1 MKKYFLLFFL
11 MVSASL
17 FAAQVVKV
25 SKSKR
30 DMAIT
35 HEMGSEWKVGQ
46 RFCVKNQAGK
56 SFCGQ
61 VTKVKS
67 AGAICKMDS
76 PVDGVVSGDE
86 VTREDSL
93 GGASGE
99 LQSGL
104 SSGLEAAPE
113 QSSKKRT
120 AQQRGMGIG
129 LRGGLVLGNV
139 STNVEADYDNRK
151 GIHLGVFSDIALG
164 EGLLSLEPG
173 LAFVQKGFET
183 ASYGN
188 KLNYLD
194 LSLLFKIR
202 FIQGPFT
209 PIAAAGPYLSYLLSA
224 KYTSAIVQTD
234 IKSQYKTIDFG
245 LLGMLGFEFKASS
258 KLSLG
263 LLGAYGLGLT
273 NIDADSNTS
282 TKNKTI
288 QFLGVVKFDVN

>member
-25 SKSKR
+25 SKSKK

-56 SFCGQ
+56 SFCGR
-61 VTKVKS
+61 VIKVKS

-93 GGASGE
+93 GEDSGE
-99 LQSGL
+99 LHSGL

-129 LRGGLVLGNV
+129 LRGGLALGNV

-164 EGLLSLEPG
+164 GGLLSFEPG
-173 LAFVQKGFET
+173 LAFVQKGLET
-183 ASYGN
+183 ATYGN

-194 LSLLFKIR
+194 LSLLLKIR

-209 PIAAAGPYLSYLLSA
+209 PIVAAGPYFSYLLSA
-224 KYTSAIVQTD
+224 KYTSAVLDVD
-234 IKSQYKTIDFG
+234 IKSNYKEIDVG
-245 LLGMLGFEFKASS
+245 MLGMLGFEFKASS
-258 KLSLG
+258 KLRLG

-273 NIDADSNTS
+273 NIDGDSDPT

-288 QFLGVVKFDVN
+288 QVLGFAQFDVN